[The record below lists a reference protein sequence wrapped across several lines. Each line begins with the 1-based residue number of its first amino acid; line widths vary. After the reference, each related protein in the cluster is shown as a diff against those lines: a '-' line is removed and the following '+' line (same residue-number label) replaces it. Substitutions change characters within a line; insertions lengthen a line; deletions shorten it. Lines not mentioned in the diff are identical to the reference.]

1 MKIHYFPDEKDV
13 GTTFSFED
21 EKGNDNVNEMKE
33 FSQWL
38 DSMDLNFTK
47 VKLRQGGGRA
57 TSCIVV
63 EGLESDDEE
72 EEEEQDNQDEQ
83 FKSGLMEALFH
94 LQNKVTTME
103 NSSPKVEQAV
113 ESTQA
118 AQVVEAEAD
127 EETEEVEE
135 KPTQQTVKVEEPA
148 KQVVEEKPV
157 EKKESEVV
165 KKKKKKKE
173 KKEVEE

>member
-33 FSQWL
+33 FSLWL
-38 DSMDLNFTK
+38 DSMDLHFTK

-63 EGLESDDEE
+63 EGLESDDEEE

-103 NSSPKVEQAV
+103 NSSPKVEQA
-113 ESTQA
+113 
-118 AQVVEAEAD
+118 
-127 EETEEVEE
+127 EEVEE
-135 KPTQQTVKVEEPA
+135 AEEVEDAEEAEEAPVKVEEPV
-148 KQVVEEKPV
+148 KQAVEEKPA
-157 EKKESEVV
+157 EKKESDGV

-173 KKEVEE
+173 KKEKEVEE